1 MSDPPISTPRQDLE
15 RLQQQANEYLK
26 GWQRAKAD
34 YLNLKKQSER
44 EKEEL
49 TRFASAT
56 LILELLPIYDH
67 FKRAM
72 NHVPTDARQFD
83 WVKGISHIQSQFQTL
98 FQALGIEEVP
108 TVGRQ
113 FDPALHEAVAKE
125 KREGTAPNT
134 VLEEL
139 STGFRLEG
147 KLLAPAKVKVS
158 E

>member
-1 MSDPPISTPRQDLE
+1 MSDIPVSTSHPELE
-15 RLQQQANEYLK
+15 KLRQQADEYLK

-34 YLNLKKQSER
+34 YLNLKKQAER
-44 EKEEL
+44 DKEEL
-49 TRFASAT
+49 TRFASAA
-56 LILELLPIYDH
+56 LILEFLPIYDH

-72 NHVPTDARQFD
+72 NHVPGDAQQLD
-83 WVKGISHIQSQFQTL
+83 WVKGLGHIQGQFQTL
-98 FQALGIEEVP
+98 FKALGIEEVP
-108 TVGRQ
+108 TVGHV
-113 FDPALHEAVAKE
+113 FDPTLHEAVAKE

-134 VLEEL
+134 ILEEL